1 MEGDPP
7 EWLEIAF
14 LIIGLLPTLLST
26 AVAIYNELQKV
37 KWPELKIKWPPW

>member
-1 MEGDPP
+1 VKEDPP

-14 LIIGLLPTLLST
+14 LVIGLLPTLLST

-37 KWPELKIKWPPW
+37 KWPEIKWPW